1 MTKKDELKFEELVK
15 SLKSSL
21 ETEQPEEDS
30 VDIQSLLK
38 QIDQAGQVLDL
49 IDGKAD
55 SLIAKMD
62 QIISETKPLN

>member
-1 MTKKDELKFEELVK
+1 MNANYEELVK

-21 ETEQPEEDS
+21 KTENEIEKCEEES

-38 QIDQAGQVLDL
+38 QIDQAGKVLDM

-62 QIISETKPLN
+62 QIISETKPDN